1 MTAPPESVPTTLT
14 TALAERYTIE
24 RELGRGGMARVYLA
38 HDMRHDRDVAIKVM
52 DPQLSVMIGADRF
65 LREIQITAQLT
76 HPNIIPLLD
85 SGQAQGG
92 GLLFYVTPY
101 APDASLR
108 SRLTRESQLPL
119 RDALRIAR
127 EVADALDTAHRAGII
142 HRDIKP
148 ENVLFVGGHA
158 VVCDFGI
165 ARAVTVAAFDTL
177 THPGVSLGTPTYMS
191 PEQALAAPQVDARTD
206 IYALG
211 CVLYEMLT
219 GDPPFTG
226 RNPQR
231 VIAQHASMPVP
242 SARAARPT
250 VPESV
255 DHIIQRAM
263 AKAPADRYTSAGEM
277 RAAIDEVLEPGSG
290 AKPSPRVQHRTAQRV
305 VLIAAA
311 VLSVITGGAWVW
323 RRNAANQPP
332 PEPMPSSR
340 VAVLP
345 MATISPDSQ
354 SQDRYFAEGMTD
366 ELISALSNIGG
377 LHVIARGSVLGY
389 AGTSKPTKDIAR
401 ELNAGSVIESSFQKV
416 GKRIHIRVRLADGKS
431 EEARWS
437 QSYDRETSVASIIDI
452 QRDVAMQVAQALKV
466 RLVASEFQR
475 VAKRPTDN
483 FDAYDIYVRGRALW
497 NERLNSAHAAAALDT
512 VAGMFKRA
520 IALDPSFAAAHAALA
535 RVYVSR
541 LFLQGPSGD
550 LRERAKSEI
559 ARALTLDSSSAE
571 AYFARGDLAYTREEG
586 WRLDDAMRDYRRALT
601 IKPNYAD
608 VHAALGSLLFHVGI
622 LEEAQ
627 HELETTLALD
637 PANRFVP
644 PRIGRVLWYRQR
656 YDSALDLDRRQPGSL
671 FPYERAMVLG
681 YLGRPDEGIALLDSV
696 WGGEDPSDAAAA
708 RAVLRA
714 RLGQPSDDAIQRA
727 IALGKAS
734 SHFHHAEFAI
744 ASANA
749 LMGDRVEAL
758 RWLQRMTSDGMP
770 GYELIVG
777 DPSFDAMRE
786 DSAFKA
792 FMKTERTRHQR
803 LHAILRESGGE

>member
-1 MTAPPESVPTTLT
+1 
-14 TALAERYTIE
+14 
-24 RELGRGGMARVYLA
+24 
-38 HDMRHDRDVAIKVM
+38 
-52 DPQLSVMIGADRF
+52 
-65 LREIQITAQLT
+65 QLT
-76 HPNIIPLLD
+76 HPNIIPLID

-92 GLLFYVTPY
+92 GLLYYVTPY
-101 APDASLR
+101 APDESLR
-108 SRLTRESQLPL
+108 SRLTRESQLPM

-127 EVADALDTAHRAGII
+127 EVADALDAAHRAGII

-148 ENVLFVGGHA
+148 ENVLFIGGHA

-177 THPGVSLGTPTYMS
+177 THPGVSLGTPMYMS

-206 IYALG
+206 IYSLG

-219 GDPPFTG
+219 GEPPFTG

-231 VIAQHASMPVP
+231 VIAQHTSMPVP
-242 SARAARPT
+242 SARVTRPT

-255 DHIIQRAM
+255 DQIIQRAM
-263 AKAPADRYTSAGEM
+263 AKAPADRYASAAEM
-277 RAAIDEVLEPGSG
+277 RAAIDDVLEPGSG
-290 AKPSPRVQHRTAQRV
+290 AKTSPRADHRMAQRI

-323 RRNAANQPP
+323 RRNTAYQPP
-332 PEPMPSSR
+332 PDPMPSTR

-345 MATISPDSQ
+345 MATISADPQ
-354 SQDRYFAEGMTD
+354 AQDRYFAEGMTD

-389 AGTSKPTKDIAR
+389 AGTNKPMKDIAR
-401 ELNAGSVIESSFQKV
+401 ELDAGSVIESSFQKV

-437 QSYDRETSVASIIDI
+437 QNYDRELSVANIVDI
-452 QRDVAMQVAQALKV
+452 QRDVAMQVAQALRV
-466 RLVASEFQR
+466 RLLASEFQR
-475 VAKRPTDN
+475 VAKRPTEN
-483 FDAYDIYVRGRALW
+483 FDAYDLYVRGRALW

-512 VAGMFKRA
+512 VADMFKRA
-520 IALDPSFAAAHAALA
+520 IAIDPSFAAAHAALA
-535 RVYVSR
+535 RVYTSKF
-541 LFLQGPSGD
+541 FLLGSSDG
-550 LRERAKSEI
+550 LRERAKSET
-559 ARALTLDSSSAE
+559 ARALALDSSSAE

-586 WRLDDAMRDYRRALT
+586 WRLDDAMRDYRRALAL
-601 IKPNYAD
+601 KPNYAD
-608 VHAALGSLLFHVGI
+608 VHAAFGSLLFHVGI
-622 LEEAQ
+622 LDEAE
-627 HELETTLALD
+627 HELETALALD

-656 YDSALDLDRRQPGSL
+656 YDSALELDRRRPGSL

-681 YLGRPDEGIALLDSV
+681 YLGRPEEGLALLDSV
-696 WGGEDPSDAAAA
+696 FGEEDPSDASAA

-714 RLGQPSDDAIQRA
+714 RLGQPSDEAIQRA
-727 IALGKAS
+727 IDLGKAS

-749 LMGDRVEAL
+749 IMGDRAEAL
-758 RWLQRMTSDGMP
+758 RWLKRMTSDGMP

-803 LHAILRESGGE
+803 LHAILRETGD